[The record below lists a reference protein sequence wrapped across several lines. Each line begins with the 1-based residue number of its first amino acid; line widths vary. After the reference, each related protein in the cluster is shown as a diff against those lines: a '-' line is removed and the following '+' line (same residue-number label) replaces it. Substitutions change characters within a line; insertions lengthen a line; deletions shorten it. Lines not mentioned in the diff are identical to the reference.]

1 MIYATSTK
9 AQSTGLGLSHMLVT
23 ERRPDMT
30 GEKQFIQEIERTY
43 ARMRRLRNVVLEDR
57 WDDDLEP
64 AWDEF
69 MRAVNDLRAAY
80 ALIP

>member
-1 MIYATSTK
+1 MPSR
-9 AQSTGLGLSHMLVT
+9 LGAK
-23 ERRPDMT
+23 R
-30 GEKQFIQEIERTY
+30 EKQFIQEIERTY

>member
-1 MIYATSTK
+1 
-9 AQSTGLGLSHMLVT
+9 
-23 ERRPDMT
+23 MT